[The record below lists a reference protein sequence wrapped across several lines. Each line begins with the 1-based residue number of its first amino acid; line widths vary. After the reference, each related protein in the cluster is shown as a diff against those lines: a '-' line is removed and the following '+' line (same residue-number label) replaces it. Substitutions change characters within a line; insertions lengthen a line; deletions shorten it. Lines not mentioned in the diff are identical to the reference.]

1 MSELRTEDLL
11 NPDDDISMKYLTFRI
26 GDQFYG
32 ISIENVISIVQVEAA
47 TPLPE
52 LPYYAKGIINLRG
65 RVVPLIDVNLRFGRP
80 EPEYNDRTCIII
92 IDIGGVHV
100 GFIVEAVEEVKDVEE
115 SQISQPPRFTGG
127 MENRFVTGV
136 YKAKDRMI
144 LLLDSK
150 LLFSDEE
157 FSMFES
163 IT

>member
-127 MENRFVTGV
+127 LENRYVTGV

-144 LLLDSK
+144 LLLNSR

-163 IT
+163 IV

>member
-26 GDQFYG
+26 GDQFFG

-115 SQISQPPRFTGG
+115 SQISSPPRFTGG
-127 MENRFVTGV
+127 MENRYVTGV

-144 LLLDSK
+144 LLLDSR

-163 IT
+163 IS

>member
-144 LLLDSK
+144 LLLDSR

-163 IT
+163 IG

>member
-32 ISIENVISIVQVEAA
+32 ISIENVISIVQVETA

-127 MENRFVTGV
+127 LENRFVTGV

-144 LLLDSK
+144 LLLDSR

-163 IT
+163 IG